1 MTLEKRTKEKKK
13 QILLYITEKNN
24 AQQKAFHKV
33 MPTEWMV
40 HFTLSCYCCRWC
52 SFISRNMGF
61 CSVSFVIVLKTDH
74 PLEQNEVSFSLSKLC
89 LISKNARFWS
99 VSFKISPKT
108 GHVLEHTHTIWRRK
122 ESYIFSIQTHKR
134 FRRTLF
140 IRTKTQSANFWA
152 NPLCQATKRHLNNS

>member
-1 MTLEKRTKEKKK
+1 MDCIHESMGSQWREARCISLCELLTQLNTHRQKSNGNDIRKKTKEKKK

-108 GHVLEHTHTIWRRK
+108 GRVLQHTHTI
-122 ESYIFSIQTHKR
+122 
-134 FRRTLF
+134 
-140 IRTKTQSANFWA
+140 
-152 NPLCQATKRHLNNS
+152 